1 MEHVLFGAVHSL
13 AILCLT
19 NPILQCM
26 HAAVTGWILITH
38 TVLCSSFLPM
48 KSLLKLVF
56 SRLRMSDESGSSL
69 KMKLTMLL

>member
-26 HAAVTGWILITH
+26 HAAVTGWILIT
-38 TVLCSSFLPM
+38 VLCSSFLPM
-48 KSLLKLVF
+48 KSLLKLIF
-56 SRLRMSDESGSSL
+56 SRLRMSNESGSSL